1 MQGGDKMTY
10 KEWFDNIPYEV
21 REDALRT
28 WKHELQL
35 DEFMSKYQLKAGTAY
50 NIITAV
56 RHF

>member
-1 MQGGDKMTY
+1 MTY
-10 KEWFDNIPYEV
+10 KEWFDKIPYEI